1 MIEQQEIDGRKALVS
16 YFNDKMA
23 PVDKVKA
30 TLVKVI
36 FEDGHIL
43 FLKPKKD
50 K

>member
-1 MIEQQEIDGRKALVS
+1 MIEQQTIDGRKALVS
-16 YFNDKMA
+16 YLDDKMSL
-23 PVDKVKA
+23 VTKSKA